1 MATSESR
8 AKGVFEHVVPYLPE
22 EVRGYV
28 SILDEPLGTT
38 SLEAQDGVLKLS
50 SLQTKITLSNKRT
63 LDFKHLLVERRH
75 TLEGSLTPSNAKAF
89 TVALSNG
96 IAELDRAHSAL
107 DALLAKSCVVAERLV
122 KYNFT
127 DDELWH
133 VLRGT
138 AS

>member
-1 MATSESR
+1 MGT
-8 AKGVFEHVVPYLPE
+8 FDHVAQYLPE
-22 EVRGYV
+22 DVRDYV
-28 SILDEPLGTT
+28 SILDRPLHTT
-38 SLEAQDGVLKLS
+38 SLEAQDKVLKLS
-50 SLQTKITLSNKRT
+50 SLQPKIKLSIKYA
-63 LDFKHLLVERRH
+63 LDFQHLLEERRH

-96 IAELDRAHSAL
+96 IAKLDRAHSAL
-107 DALLAKSCVVAERLV
+107 DSLMAKSCIVANKLV
-122 KYNFT
+122 EYTFT